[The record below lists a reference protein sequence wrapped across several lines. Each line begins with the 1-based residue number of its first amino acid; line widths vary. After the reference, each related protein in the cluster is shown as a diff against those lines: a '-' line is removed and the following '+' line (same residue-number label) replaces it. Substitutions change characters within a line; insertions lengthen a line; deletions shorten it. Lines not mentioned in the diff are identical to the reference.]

1 MSENNKSK
9 PQHSDIHTRDL
20 QALLA
25 IMRAL
30 RTPET
35 GCPWDLEQDFST
47 IAPYT
52 IEEAYEVQD
61 AIERQD
67 FDDLCDELGDLLLQV
82 VYHAQMAEEIGK
94 FSFSDVVA
102 AICAKM
108 IRRHPHVFGDES
120 QRNLGQIK
128 GMWEAIKSE
137 EKQQKN
143 KDRKKPE
150 TMGALAGVPVTLPP
164 MTRAIKL
171 QEKAARVGF
180 DWKTSAP
187 VFDKVLEEL
196 EEVRAEMNTPKHSKA
211 LEDEV
216 GDLLFA
222 VTNLA
227 RHLNINPE
235 VALRSTNEKFTS
247 RFGNMEQTI
256 VNSGVELTNTSLQ
269 HMEEVWQ
276 REKQKE

>member
-1 MSENNKSK
+1 MSENKKNK
-9 PQHSDIHTRDL
+9 PQDGDIHSRDL
-20 QALLA
+20 PALLA

-67 FDDLCDELGDLLLQV
+67 FGDLCEELGDLLLQV
-82 VYHAQMAEEIGK
+82 VYHAQMADEIGK
-94 FSFSDVVA
+94 FSFVDVVA
-102 AICAKM
+102 AICTKM
-108 IRRHPHVFGDES
+108 IRRHPHVFGDDS
-120 QRNLGQIK
+120 QRSLDQVK

-137 EKQQKN
+137 EKRDKT
-143 KDRKKPE
+143 KDQETPE
-150 TMGALAGVPVTLPP
+150 TMSALSGVPVTLPP

-180 DWKTSAP
+180 DWKDPSP

-196 EEVRAEMNTPKHSKA
+196 EEVRAEMNSPSHPKA
-211 LEDEV
+211 LENEV

-235 VALRSTNEKFTS
+235 VALRSTNDKFTN
-247 RFGNMEQTI
+247 RFGKMEQTI
-256 VNSGVELTNTSLQ
+256 VSTGVELGDTSLE

-276 REKQKE
+276 QAKLKE

>member
-1 MSENNKSK
+1 MSNDEKNTSEHGNIHN
-9 PQHSDIHTRDL
+9 QDIT
-20 QALLA
+20 ALLA
-25 IMRAL
+25 IMQAL

-35 GCPWDLEQDFST
+35 GCPWDLEQNFVT

-67 FDDLCDELGDLLLQV
+67 FGDLCDELGDLLLQV

-94 FSFSDVVA
+94 FSFSEVVK

-108 IRRHPHVFGDES
+108 IRRHPHVFGDDS
-120 QRNLGQIK
+120 QRSLGQVK

-137 EKQQKN
+137 EKRQKARDQQ
-143 KDRKKPE
+143 KPE
-150 TMGALAGVPVTLPP
+150 TMSALSGVPATLPP

-180 DWKTSAP
+180 DWKAPTP

-196 EEVRAEMNTPKHSKA
+196 EEVRAEMISPTDDKG
-211 LEDEV
+211 LENEV

-235 VALRSTNEKFTS
+235 VALRSTNHKFTT
-247 RFGNMEQTI
+247 RFGKMEETI
-256 VNSGVELTNTSLQ
+256 INSGAKLEETSLQ

-276 REKQKE
+276 RAKLKE